1 MINDN
6 NCFNSFKKKKNNAK
20 KQEADKGRRGGRI
33 DRFNLQYKMLGG
45 LATYK
50 KSNVTA

>member
-1 MINDN
+1 MTITALIR
-6 NCFNSFKKKKNNAK
+6 SRKQKQKSNAR
-20 KQEADKGRRGGRI
+20 KQEADKGRRGGRS

-50 KSNVTA
+50 KSIMTA